1 LKSEIAQT
9 RPFAG
14 PAEEA
19 LLNLIRTADCLQR
32 AMQHSTRRWNVTST
46 QYNVLRI
53 LRGAH
58 PGGLA
63 CSAIGDRMIAADPDV
78 TRLVARLKAQKLVR
92 QARDK
97 KDRRVVN
104 TFISE
109 TGLALLAEMDP
120 VVSQFPTQNLG
131 HLTEEELTTLIH
143 LVEKARSRC
152 DNRHPPTCEGKDS
165 QVSCDGKDLAIS
177 SNGEPQS
184 EVKQRTASQ

>member
-1 LKSEIAQT
+1 VSSLKSEIAQNL
-9 RPFAG
+9 PFSG

-19 LLNLIRTADCLQR
+19 LLNLVRTADCLQR
-32 AMQHSTRRWNVTST
+32 AMQHTARRWNITAT

-58 PGGLA
+58 PQGLA
-63 CSAIGDRMIAADPDV
+63 CSAIGDRMIAADPDI
-78 TRLVARLKAQKLVR
+78 TRLLSRLKTLKLIR

-104 TFISE
+104 TCISG

-120 VVSQFPTQNLG
+120 IVSQFPSQTLG
-131 HLTEEELTTLIH
+131 HLTVAELATLIH

-152 DNRHPPTCEGKDS
+152 DDRHPPTCEGKDAA
-165 QVSCDGKDLAIS
+165 VTCDGLEH
-177 SNGEPQS
+177 NP
-184 EVKQRTASQ
+184 R